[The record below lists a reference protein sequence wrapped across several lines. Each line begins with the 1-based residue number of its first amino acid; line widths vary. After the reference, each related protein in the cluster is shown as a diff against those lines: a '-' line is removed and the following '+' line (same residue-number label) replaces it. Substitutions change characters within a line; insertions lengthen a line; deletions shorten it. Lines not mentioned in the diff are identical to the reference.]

1 MDRRRFLTGLTAG
14 GAAVGVG
21 VTGTKIGRTEAAHET
36 RSLTFAVQGFTC
48 ITCAIGLETILR
60 GLRGV
65 TRANATYPEGKVII
79 GFDENLIGEKA
90 LREFI
95 STCGFKVA

>member
-1 MDRRRFLTGLTAG
+1 MDRRRFLSGLTAG

-21 VTGTKIGRTEAAHET
+21 VMGMKIGGREAAHET

-48 ITCAIGLETILR
+48 ITCAVGLGTMVR
-60 GLRGV
+60 GLRDV
-65 TRANATYPEGKVII
+65 TRANATYHEGKVVV